1 MFRGGLSTNRQLAV
15 KFDRCELC
23 FLEGIEYENEYFATV
38 GDECCNR
45 LQPAKYCV
53 QILLRY
59 DFFVDLQTYQLS
71 SIQLQ
76 MLKLHYH
83 FRSKEIAMSIFESE
97 RCVARLATSPN
108 ELIFHLVLRL
118 T

>member
-1 MFRGGLSTNRQLAV
+1 MIVLVHLGP
-15 KFDRCELC
+15 D
-23 FLEGIEYENEYFATV
+23 FLNPSIIEVWIEYENEYFATV

-83 FRSKEIAMSIFESE
+83 FLSKEIAMSIFESE
-97 RCVARLATSPN
+97 RCVARLATSPS
-108 ELIFHLVLRL
+108 ELIFHLVLHNGL
-118 T
+118 